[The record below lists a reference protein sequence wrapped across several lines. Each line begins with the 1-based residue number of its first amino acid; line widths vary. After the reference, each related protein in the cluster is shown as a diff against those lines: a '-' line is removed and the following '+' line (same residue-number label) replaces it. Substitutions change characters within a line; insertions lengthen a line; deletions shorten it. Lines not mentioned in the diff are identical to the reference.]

1 MIQGKRKALILLD
14 ASSSMLLNVE
24 GKQKMAVAKTAANR
38 FATTIGTNHDIS
50 LIVYGH
56 AGTQNDEDK
65 YTK

>member
-1 MIQGKRKALILLD
+1 
-14 ASSSMLLNVE
+14 MLLNVE